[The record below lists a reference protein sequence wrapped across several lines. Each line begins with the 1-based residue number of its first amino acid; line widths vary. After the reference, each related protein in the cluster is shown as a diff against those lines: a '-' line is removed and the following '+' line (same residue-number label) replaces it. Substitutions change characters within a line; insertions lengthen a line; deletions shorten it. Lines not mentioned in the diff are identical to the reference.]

1 MLCYP
6 VHFPFYLEHTLEY
19 GGAMLKL
26 CFRQIHLFQGLDVHD
41 IEAASAVHESLCE
54 FIAINQ
60 GVDDHGVAS
69 RRNQTLGGRIG
80 PKLLVFPTTART
92 GELWDDGV

>member
-41 IEAASAVHESLCE
+41 VEATFTNYEALSKLVS
-54 FIAINQ
+54 FNQ
-60 GVDDHGVAS
+60 RIHGHGVKS
-69 RRNQTLGGRIG
+69 RRNQLYMDDQIG
-80 PKLLVFPTTART
+80 PI
-92 GELWDDGV
+92 D